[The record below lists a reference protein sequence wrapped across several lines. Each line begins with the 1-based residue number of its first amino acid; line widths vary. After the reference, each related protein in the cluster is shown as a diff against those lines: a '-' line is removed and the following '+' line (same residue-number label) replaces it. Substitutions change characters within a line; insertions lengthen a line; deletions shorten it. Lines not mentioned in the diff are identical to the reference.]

1 MDGLPDW
8 RRHWKPAVH
17 GKRSSHPTDRED
29 DNASDVESPIEAFF
43 HEDQEWRH
51 MEEEEDTPPHL
62 LLPDSLEL
70 LEKVE
75 RKLKKKRRNRL
86 KKQRHRQ
93 FNDLWVRMEE
103 STTLESPQP
112 VVRIINGY
120 ITVQSDSQ
128 AHGRSDHDRTF
139 SGSTHTMGGASFTM
153 LILCLQVMVLLGLNH

>member
-1 MDGLPDW
+1 M
-8 RRHWKPAVH
+8 
-17 GKRSSHPTDRED
+17 
-29 DNASDVESPIEAFF
+29 ESPIEAFF

-103 STTLESPQP
+103 RWVKANDQIVQIIDTLKAFSLTT
-112 VVRIINGY
+112 
-120 ITVQSDSQ
+120 
-128 AHGRSDHDRTF
+128 
-139 SGSTHTMGGASFTM
+139 
-153 LILCLQVMVLLGLNH
+153 